1 MSEPTPESSAPTAPP
16 EASEDPYVTLLVELD
31 ESVQAVKN
39 AARRLKRTA
48 EGMQAVERNVDR
60 ILASTRMLE
69 INVSDL
75 LHDPESLTS
84 FDEEDGDE

>member
-1 MSEPTPESSAPTAPP
+1 MSEPTPESSAPVTPAAP
-16 EASEDPYVTLLVELD
+16 EAPYAKILVELD
-31 ESVQAVKN
+31 ERVQAVKN

-75 LHDPESLTS
+75 LHDPESLAS
-84 FDEEDGDE
+84 FDEEVGQE

>member
-1 MSEPTPESSAPTAPP
+1 MSEPTPESSAPVTPAAP
-16 EASEDPYVTLLVELD
+16 EDPYMALLVELD

-39 AARRLKRTA
+39 AARHLKRTA

-75 LHDPESLTS
+75 LHDPESLAS
-84 FDEEDGDE
+84 FDEEGGQE

>member
-1 MSEPTPESSAPTAPP
+1 MSEPTPEPSAPVAPAAP
-16 EASEDPYVTLLVELD
+16 EDPYAKLLVDLD
-31 ESVQAVKN
+31 KSVQAVKN

-75 LHDPESLTS
+75 LHDPESLAS
-84 FDEEDGDE
+84 FHEEGGQE

>member
-1 MSEPTPESSAPTAPP
+1 MSEPTPESSTPVTPAAP
-16 EASEDPYVTLLVELD
+16 EDPYVTLLVELD

-75 LHDPESLTS
+75 LHDPESLAS
-84 FDEEDGDE
+84 FDQEDGEE